1 MFSIFGK
8 KKDGPAEKKPIW
20 KETLDVVVSAAVMAL
35 LARSFLVQAFT
46 IPSGSMEDTLLIGDF
61 LFVNKFL
68 YGAKIPFTEVRLPG
82 LRDPAP
88 GDIIVF
94 RPPNERQD
102 YIKRCIAIEGQSVE
116 VRDGVVYRDGVAV
129 EEDFT
134 KFMGGAHPPR
144 WISPRNFGPVT
155 VPEGHL
161 FLMGDNRDNSK
172 DSRFADV
179 GFKDWKQTGQG
190 KAVFIYWSWNTER
203 KFPRFDRVGD
213 LIH

>member
-1 MFSIFGK
+1 MFSLFGK
-8 KKDGPAEKKPIW
+8 KSQGPAEKKPIW
-20 KETLDVVVSAAVMAL
+20 RETADVIVSALVMAL

-68 YGAKIPFTEVRLPG
+68 YGAKIPFTDVRLPG
-82 LRDPAP
+82 LRQPQP

-94 RPPNERQD
+94 RPEGEKQD
-102 YIKRCIAIEGQSVE
+102 YIKRCIAVEGQTVE
-116 VRDGVVYRDGVAV
+116 VRDGVVYRNNKAV

-134 KFMGGAHPPR
+134 KHLFGKNPPR

-155 VPEGHL
+155 VPEGKV
-161 FLMGDNRDNSK
+161 FFMGDNRDNSK

-179 GFKDWKQTGQG
+179 GFKDWRKTVQG
-190 KAVFIYWSWNTER
+190 KAIFIYWSWNKEK